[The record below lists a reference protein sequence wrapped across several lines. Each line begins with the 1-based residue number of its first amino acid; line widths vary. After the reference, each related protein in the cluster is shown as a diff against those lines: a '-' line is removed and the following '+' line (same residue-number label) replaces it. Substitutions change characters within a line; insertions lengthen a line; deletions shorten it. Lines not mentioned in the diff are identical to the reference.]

1 MASTSFTAHQRTL
14 SDEEREVVE
23 KLLTTSISPDSSFN
37 SVSMIDPNEEDDEGS
52 DEETVA
58 KALALPDY
66 DDFDV
71 AAIIH
76 EEPDIDNLQIEHHVF
91 DPDAFP
97 RPEPDATIC
106 DESGR
111 KILPFPLVTSN
122 TDQATQ
128 VVKSPQLYFRQI
140 IAPYI
145 NNSSIIQLL
154 ADEPEDVSTP
164 TTDTSMVNGAP
175 KRKHQRPRRLRDLQ
189 QKLQT
194 GVKHP
199 ATVVT
204 TATSFPVLP
213 KTQGEWKGSDFR
225 HRPDHV
231 GLRSEWRARTIGKR
245 MADKRFLKVPYEG
258 HPTWLVDEDGIA
270 YAFRT
275 EQVAW
280 MLKPWVGSKTF
291 IQVLNDECA
300 EYIRLCGDNSKEAIK
315 RNHRGPH
322 WASVPGVD
330 RQSKCAPFWTKFH
343 LDHLAATLWLLGK
356 DTATRHL
363 IDFVASTFALRFPML
378 AARVRACERKLLALG
393 CDPKIAKPLFGLWY
407 NYCINGARPHAS
419 VEGVSCEPHTD
430 AQNLAIMMCALFIYG
445 DFDWEEKAWLV
456 LWEAGV
462 IIQLP
467 IGVVFYYPS
476 ALFIHFNINI
486 FDFHHYVFTTKT
498 GEPPTPET
506 LLPIHGAKGRGSI
519 VFFNQASLFQYAE
532 LGSPVAEAAKRGMPT
547 AADNEPYMTRMP
559 MFTKQ

>member
-1 MASTSFTAHQRTL
+1 MATTSFTVHQRTL
-14 SDEEREVVE
+14 SDEERNVVE
-23 KLLTTSISPDSSFN
+23 HLLTTSISPDSSFN
-37 SVSMIDPNEEDDEGS
+37 SVSTTDSDKEDI
-52 DEETVA
+52 ETVEN
-58 KALALPDY
+58 ALALPDY

-76 EEPDIDNLQIEHHVF
+76 EEPDIDNLQIECHVF
-91 DPDAFP
+91 DPDTFP
-97 RPEPDATIC
+97 GPEPDATIV

-111 KILPFPLVTSN
+111 KILPFPLVTSK
-122 TDQATQ
+122 TDQTTQ
-128 VVKSPQLYFRQI
+128 VVKSPQLYFQQI

-145 NNSSIIQLL
+145 NNSSVIQLI

-164 TTDTSMVNGAP
+164 TKDTSTANGAP
-175 KRKHQRPRRLRDLQ
+175 KAPN
-189 QKLQT
+189 
-194 GVKHP
+194 V
-199 ATVVT
+199 
-204 TATSFPVLP
+204 
-213 KTQGEWKGSDFR
+213 
-225 HRPDHV
+225 
-231 GLRSEWRARTIGKR
+231 
-245 MADKRFLKVPYEG
+245 
-258 HPTWLVDEDGIA
+258 
-270 YAFRT
+270 
-275 EQVAW
+275 
-280 MLKPWVGSKTF
+280 TF
-291 IQVLNDECA
+291 IQVLNEECA

-330 RQSKCAPFWTKFH
+330 RQSKQAPFWTKFH

-498 GEPPTPET
+498 GEPPTAET
-506 LLPIHGAKGRGSI
+506 SLPIHGVKGRGSI

-532 LGSPVAEAAKRGMPT
+532 LGSPVAEAAERGMPT
-547 AADNEPYMTRMP
+547 AANNEPYMTTMP